1 MDRRGNRT
9 GCSDILISHPN
20 GARRSSRRRL
30 LLLILILISA
40 ASATDVFAGVLA
52 GDGLSNLDLAI
63 LAIFFVSFAWISSAF
78 WTAIAGFL
86 AGWRGRGSGLH
97 EAAAELPDATRTALV
112 MPVYHEDTEQ
122 VGVRIAAIYKSL
134 ADTGQLDHFEL
145 FILSDSREPATINAE
160 EALWARLCEELGA
173 RGRLF
178 YRNRADNRGRKA
190 GNIADFC
197 RRWGRRYRYFV
208 VLDADSVMSG
218 PTLVRLVRLMEA
230 NPDAG
235 LIQTVPRPV
244 GGATP
249 LARILQFSAGLYGPM
264 LAAGL
269 NYWFQS
275 DGNYWGHNAII
286 RTDAFMAN
294 AGLPTLPGSPP
305 FGGEILSHDFVEA
318 ALLRRAG
325 WGVWLVPDL
334 DGSYEQLP
342 PSLSEL
348 VNRDGRWCQGNLQHL
363 RLLTIKGLRPASRA
377 HLLTGA
383 IAYLASP
390 LWLTLLVLTCLEAA
404 RAAVMPWVYFPDA
417 AGFGPVWPIA
427 RHAELLGLLAAT
439 IGMLM
444 LPRFL
449 ALFQALVRPA
459 RRRAFGGGARL
470 IRSVLAEVAFS
481 VLMAPILMVQ
491 HTRVVLATVLGWR
504 ASWNGQQRG
513 ACAEDWRLAAIRYG
527 GCTVFGILWGIGVY
541 FSAPDLLPWLSP
553 VLAGLILAVPIAVL
567 SSRVGLGL
575 AALRHG
581 WFLIPEEIAPP
592 KELEWLALEEDSSR
606 DPALDRE
613 RLPLL
618 TEPAARSSGS

>member
-1 MDRRGNRT
+1 
-9 GCSDILISHPN
+9 
-20 GARRSSRRRL
+20 
-30 LLLILILISA
+30 
-40 ASATDVFAGVLA
+40 VFAGVLA
-52 GDGLSNLDLAI
+52 GDGLSNLELAI

-78 WTAIAGFL
+78 WTAIAGFVV
-86 AGWRGRGSGLH
+86 GWGRGGSGLR
-97 EAAAELPDATRTALV
+97 EPADELPSDVRTALV
-112 MPVYHEDTEQ
+112 MPIYHEDPEQ
-122 VGVRIAAIYKSL
+122 VGVRIAAIYRSV
-134 ADTGQLDHFEL
+134 AGTGKLDRFDL
-145 FILSDSREPATINAE
+145 FILSDSREPAVINAE
-160 EALWARLCEELGA
+160 EALWARLCAELDAG
-173 RGRLF
+173 GRLF
-178 YRNRADNRGRKA
+178 YRNRAESRGRKA

-197 RRWGRRYRYFV
+197 RRWGRRYRYLV

-218 PTLVRLVRLMEA
+218 ATLVRLVRLMEA
-230 NPDAG
+230 NPAAG

-249 LARILQFSAGLYGPM
+249 LARILQFSASLYGPM

-269 NYWFQS
+269 NYWFQG

-334 DGSYEQLP
+334 GGSYEQLP

-348 VNRDGRWCQGNLQHL
+348 INRDRRWCQGNLQHL
-363 RLLTIKGLRPASRA
+363 RVLAIKGLRPASRA

-404 RAAVMPWVYFPDA
+404 RAGLMPWVYFTDA
-417 AGFGPVWPIA
+417 DLGPVWPVA
-427 RHAELLGLLAAT
+427 RRAELLGLLAAT
-439 IGMLM
+439 LGMLM

-459 RRRAFGGGARL
+459 RRRAFDGAARL
-470 IRSVLAEVAFS
+470 IRSVFGELAFS

-504 ASWNGQQRG
+504 APWNGQQRG
-513 ACAEDWRLAAIRYG
+513 ACAEDWADAAVRYG
-527 GCTVFGILWGIGVY
+527 GCTLFGLLWAVGVHLT
-541 FSAPDLLPWLSP
+541 APDLLPWLSP
-553 VLAGLILAVPIAVL
+553 VLTGLLLAVPIGVL
-567 SSRVGLGL
+567 SSRPRLGL
-575 AALRHG
+575 AARRHG
-581 WFLIPEEIAPP
+581 WFLIPEEVAPP
-592 KELEWLALEEDSSR
+592 DELAWLD
-606 DPALDRE
+606 LDEGRPQPSD
-613 RLPLL
+613 RRRVPILAAS
-618 TEPAARSSGS
+618 EPAAPSSGP